1 MRFKKVDRS
10 GRHIDVEDTH
20 RRMSASLQRMNSQP
34 RDFHSEKPAST
45 REHIVTGW
53 RIRSAGPRLGR
64 RPKLRKIT
72 TADRENRT
80 PKAQCKRFHITDR
93 QGGGNAETMR
103 HTHVHTRPEK
113 MKEANLETRTPY
125 SLCSFE
131 NIASW
136 QEEPHREAAHMCKSA
151 LWGRQTKHSAHGSCL
166 FKYITPASFA
176 APFYERSP

>member
-1 MRFKKVDRS
+1 MRCKKVDRN

-20 RRMSASLQRMNSQP
+20 RRMSVSLQRMNCQP
-34 RDFHSEKPAST
+34 RDLHSEKSAST

-93 QGGGNAETMR
+93 QGGGNAETHASYTCS
-103 HTHVHTRPEK
+103 HTPRK
-113 MKEANLETRTPY
+113 N
-125 SLCSFE
+125 
-131 NIASW
+131 
-136 QEEPHREAAHMCKSA
+136 
-151 LWGRQTKHSAHGSCL
+151 
-166 FKYITPASFA
+166 
-176 APFYERSP
+176 ERSQLGDSHSVQPMFV